1 MYIQLRL
8 VRSTRIQK
16 NNQNKTLSET
26 PELST
31 GQIAKHI
38 NALAFSIPYFL
49 HFLVGQRQFFT
60 NLYNVTAP
68 NVCSI
73 FPIRVIVRDVGT
85 FNDSSEVMEGTTTV
99 IGRLGHP
106 FTHGS
111 AL

>member
-16 NNQNKTLSET
+16 NNQNRTLPET

-31 GQIAKHI
+31 GQIAKYI

-49 HFLVGQRQFFT
+49 HFLVCQRQFFT
-60 NLYNVTAP
+60 NLYNVIAP

-73 FPIRVIVRDVGT
+73 FPIRVIVRDVEA
-85 FNDSSEVMEGTTTV
+85 FNDSSEVKEGTTTV
-99 IGRLGHP
+99 IGRLGHSVHP
-106 FTHGS
+106 
-111 AL
+111 